1 MATSETEISICVKI
15 NGKDMQLPAQMN
27 VSDYLASRDLKERL
41 VVVELNG
48 TILNRAEYS
57 STVISAGDQIE
68 IVHFVGGG

>member
-1 MATSETEISICVKI
+1 MSDLEIGVQI
-15 NGKDMQLPAQMN
+15 NGKEVQLPVQIT

-48 TILNRAEYS
+48 TILNRSEFP